1 MNISLNWL
9 QDYVD
14 IDLPTVELT
23 ELLTQT
29 GLNFEGYVETGHDD
43 TVLDL
48 EVTSNRP
55 DWLGHL
61 GVAREL
67 AAATAK
73 PFTPPSVTLPAAT
86 DDVNELTSVTV
97 EAPALCPRY
106 TARMIRNVKVGP
118 SPEWLVKRLEAIGLR
133 SINNIVDIT
142 NFVLMEYS
150 QPLHSFDFDKLAGG
164 KISVRNA
171 RKGETLLSIDETTC
185 TLTEEMLVIAD
196 AEAPVAIAG
205 IMGGLATEV
214 SESTTTILLEA
225 AQFDQLVTR
234 KTSRTLGL
242 FSDSNFRF
250 ERNVD
255 PVAIDEASQR
265 ACAMICEIAGGELVG
280 GMIDVWPQ
288 PWLAPVVE
296 LRPARTCK
304 LLGVEVPT
312 HRQIEIL
319 AALGLKCDQDGDM
332 IRCEI
337 PSFRSDLTREVDLI
351 EEIARLFGYDQLP
364 LEAAV
369 SHPVRAMGTYERIRR
384 RTLEAMTAA
393 GFCESITFTFVDDDE
408 AALFGVDAPVRVD
421 PNVRRTNNAL
431 RPTILPSLAAAC
443 KKNQSLGNSDVHI
456 FELASAFPPANTNSS
471 DVPVAEITELAM
483 LSTGDLRDLRGAIES
498 LVSALCPNAT
508 LSVSPATAPG
518 LDDAVSGEILLDG
531 KPIGIIGRLGQ
542 AAAKRYG
549 LEKAPAVA
557 ALQFGALVDATN
569 LVRSATPLPK
579 LPPITRDLS
588 LILDEAV
595 SCGEILAA
603 IETVDQ
609 PLRQRVDYVTTYRG
623 KQIPAGQKSL
633 TLSLEFRSPTA
644 TLTRDQ
650 VQPQMD
656 ELIATFGE
664 KFNATV
670 RS

>member
-9 QDYVD
+9 QDYVE

-29 GLNFEGYVETGHDD
+29 GLNFEGYVETAHDD

-67 AAATAK
+67 AAATGKA
-73 PFTPPSVTLPAAT
+73 FTPPAVTLPAASG
-86 DDVNELTSVTV
+86 DVNELTSVTV
-97 EAPALCPRY
+97 EAADLCPRY
-106 TARMIRNVKVGP
+106 TARIIRNVKVGP
-118 SPEWLVKRLEAIGLR
+118 SPQWLVKRLEAIGLR

-150 QPLHSFDFDKLAGG
+150 QPLHCFDFDKLAGG
-164 KISVRNA
+164 KIIVRNA

-185 TLTEEMLVIAD
+185 ELSEDMLVIAD
-196 AEAPVAIAG
+196 AENPVAIAG

-234 KTSRTLGL
+234 KTSRKLGL

-250 ERNVD
+250 ERNID

-265 ACAMICEIAGGELVG
+265 ACAMICEIAGGELVD
-280 GMIDVWPQ
+280 GMIDVWQ
-288 PWLAPVVE
+288 TPWVAPVVE

-304 LLGVEVPT
+304 LLGVEIPT
-312 HRQIEIL
+312 HRQIEFFS
-319 AALGLKCDQDGDM
+319 ALGLKCDQDGDV

-337 PSFRSDLTREVDLI
+337 PSFRADLMREVDLI

-364 LEAAV
+364 LEGSV

-393 GFCESITFTFVDDDE
+393 GFCESITFTFIDDDE
-408 AALFGVDAPVRVD
+408 AALFGVDSPVRVD

-443 KKNQSLGNSDVHI
+443 KKNQSLGNSEVHM
-456 FELASAFPPANTNSS
+456 FELASAFPPATATG
-471 DVPVAEITELAM
+471 DVPVDETTELAM

-498 LVSALCPNAT
+498 LASALCPEAT

-518 LDDAVSGEILLDG
+518 LDPAVCGEICLG
-531 KPIGIIGRLGQ
+531 GTPIGIIGRLG
-542 AAAKRYG
+542 AAAVKHYG
-549 LEKAPAVA
+549 LSSAPAVA
-557 ALQFGALVDATN
+557 ALKFAALVDATN

-595 SCGEILAA
+595 TCGDVLAA
-603 IETVDQ
+603 IDAVDQ
-609 PLRQRVDYVTTYRG
+609 PLRVNVDYVTTYRG

-656 ELIATFGE
+656 ELIATLGQ